1 MDKKELLELIEEKI
15 DDVFLEYQKKND
27 IKSGT
32 ILEMA
37 CSCWPEVAMSRSK
50 KAMPAA

>member
-27 IKSGT
+27 IKSGGY
-32 ILEMA
+32 IPGA
-37 CSCWPEVAMSRSK
+37 GF
-50 KAMPAA
+50 KA